1 MNYQSVQMNVSEGE
15 YTDLLKSWKE
25 VWEPEHY
32 NKNMKMLSLGVLFG
46 GETAVAKEIRELL
59 DGAKISDWLLCFLL
73 SSWIGDEAAGA
84 VAKILR
90 LDDTGMEHTLYYPYD
105 LVHYK

>member
-32 NKNMKMLSLGVLFG
+32 NKNMKIMKERGSYIEKGNTILG
-46 GETAVAKEIRELL
+46 
-59 DGAKISDWLLCFLL
+59 DHSM
-73 SSWIGDEAAGA
+73 SSCTCCDRGGA
-84 VAKILR
+84 VSAEDRILCH
-90 LDDTGMEHTLYYPYD
+90 G
-105 LVHYK
+105 